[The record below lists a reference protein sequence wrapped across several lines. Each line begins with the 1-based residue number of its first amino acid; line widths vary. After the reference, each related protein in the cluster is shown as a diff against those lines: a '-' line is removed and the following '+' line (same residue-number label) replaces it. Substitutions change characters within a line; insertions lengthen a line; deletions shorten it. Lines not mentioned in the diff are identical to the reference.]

1 VGSDASG
8 IKYSEAVEARL
19 APSRWAAVLLGL
31 ACGTTLILIALT
43 PGGAGARAAA
53 AAGVMLAAF
62 DALRVDAL
70 RRGPRGVCRL
80 RIDRSKVIEVADAS
94 GRWRCG
100 ALRDG
105 SFVAP
110 WLTIVRWR
118 PAGARF
124 DRTLVILPDMLDA
137 EVFRHLRVLLRWA

>member
-8 IKYSEAVEARL
+8 IKYSEAVEACL
-19 APSRWAAVLLGL
+19 APSRSAAAFLGL
-31 ACGTTLILIALT
+31 ACAATLILIALT
-43 PGGAGARAAA
+43 LSGVLARWAAA
-53 AAGVMLAAF
+53 ACVTLAAF
-62 DALRVDAL
+62 DALHVDAL
-70 RRGPRGVCRL
+70 RRGPRGVRCL
-80 RIDRSKVIEVADAS
+80 RVDRSKAIEVADAA
-94 GRWRCG
+94 GRRRFG

-124 DRTLVILPDMLDA
+124 DRTFVILPDMLDA
-137 EVFRHLRVLLRWA
+137 KTFRELRVLLRWA